1 MKRSTCEWP
10 LLYQRTHYPSDES
23 MAVLKLWTHLF
34 IRLDERSGAN
44 ICSSPG
50 CARVSRQ
57 YKDGHKTHYAS
68 GRTFLLLE
76 RRTTKGTF
84 VWTHNAFCARLY
96 TRGLQKQTNDKIVC
110 PSSSRRT
117 MRPQPHKSGQW
128 VVQHV
133 LPVCFRRI
141 ERRREDGLRA
151 KRPFSHTAN
160 LTRSK

>member
-10 LLYQRTHYPSDES
+10 LLYQRMHYPSDES
-23 MAVLKLWTHLF
+23 MAVLKLRTHLF

-76 RRTTKGTF
+76 RRTTKGTSSGRIMRF
-84 VWTHNAFCARLY
+84 VPVFIQEAC
-96 TRGLQKQTNDKIVC
+96 K
-110 PSSSRRT
+110 SRRT
-117 MRPQPHKSGQW
+117 TKLFAQVRPDGQC
-128 VVQHV
+128 V
-133 LPVCFRRI
+133 LSLIKAANESSNMCYPSVS
-141 ERRREDGLRA
+141 DG
-151 KRPFSHTAN
+151 
-160 LTRSK
+160 